1 MPTTKIAAPAAVA
14 GGLLLVLAAVL
25 GGGDGPLVATL
36 HLLGMAG
43 LVVAAG
49 LFGSTLV
56 KSDAGGMRGL
66 VALAS
71 GLLVLSVVEAFRPA
85 TTHWYDA
92 FWGVLAVVLGA
103 VGLVRGRGA
112 SGTRTATG
120 AHAR

>member
-1 MPTTKIAAPAAVA
+1 MPSTKIAAPAAVA
-14 GGLLLVLAAVL
+14 GGLLLVLAALL

-56 KSDAGGMRGL
+56 RSDAGAMRGL
-66 VALAS
+66 VGLAS

-85 TTHWYDA
+85 TPHWYDA

-112 SGTRTATG
+112 SGARPATG